1 VESQTILIVS
11 SNDAQS
17 KFMVDCLADAGY
29 ETWVADQG
37 ENAILNSQKETPN
50 LIILDWG
57 FLNSNG
63 MQFIRKIRAKEK
75 IAHLPILVMGAE
87 MMEEDVLASL
97 DAGADI
103 CLTERLHPKVFV
115 ARVRSLLRR
124 RNHRN

>member
-1 VESQTILIVS
+1 
-11 SNDAQS
+11 
-17 KFMVDCLADAGY
+17 MVDCLADAGY
-29 ETWVADQG
+29 ETWIADQS
-37 ENAILNSQKETPN
+37 ENAILNFQKETPN

-63 MQFIRKIRAKEK
+63 LQIIRKIRAKEK